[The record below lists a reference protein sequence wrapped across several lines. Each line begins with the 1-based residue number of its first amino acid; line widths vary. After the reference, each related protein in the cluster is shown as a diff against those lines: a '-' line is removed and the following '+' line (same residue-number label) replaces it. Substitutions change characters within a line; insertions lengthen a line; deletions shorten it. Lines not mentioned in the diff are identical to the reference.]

1 MVAIGRPSSAR
12 LALLDRI
19 AGDLP
24 ALLLV
29 LTPIA
34 LLNVLVATRPA
45 GAPGP
50 AEADAVVGAS
60 GATASVS
67 AGIGFLGQ
75 LSVLQV
81 VAGAARDSSLLQS
94 ARGICLLAGLL
105 SAALLWPVLRRLGLG
120 GNAATTAV
128 IVAGLGPIALR
139 LQPSIDPGAVAAVWI
154 GLAAAVGVPVR
165 PGPVGGVVVPT
176 ALAAATI
183 PSLVATAGLLAA
195 GAYALASRTPVAHSR
210 SAPHRPWVVPA
221 AVLAGVVA

>member
-1 MVAIGRPSSAR
+1 MVAIGRPSAR
-12 LALLDRI
+12 LALLGRI

-24 ALLLV
+24 PLLLV

-34 LLNVLVATRPA
+34 LLNVLVATRPT

-50 AEADAVVGAS
+50 AEADAVLGAS
-60 GATASVS
+60 GAGAGAS
-67 AGIGFLGQ
+67 ADIGFLGQ

-94 ARGICLLAGLL
+94 ARGICLLAGLV

-139 LQPSIDPGAVAAVWI
+139 LQPSVDPGAVAAAWV
-154 GLAAAVGVPVR
+154 GLAAAVGFRVR
-165 PGPVGGVVVPT
+165 PGPVGRVVVLT
-176 ALAAATI
+176 ALVAAAVT
-183 PSLVATAGLLAA
+183 SLVATAGLLAA
-195 GAYALASRTPVAHSR
+195 GA
-210 SAPHRPWVVPA
+210 
-221 AVLAGVVA
+221 